1 MKIAKNDKTIQ
12 RISLI
17 ASPVE
22 VGKLVVDTLDLLT
35 PLPGG
40 EHPSRGRILH
50 KSCIWERERVKN

>member
-17 ASPVE
+17 ASPE
-22 VGKLVVDTLDLLT
+22 VGKLVVDTLDLLA

-40 EHPSRGRILH
+40 DHPSRGRILH
-50 KSCIWERERVKN
+50 KSCIWERE